1 MKYLVVYSQK
11 QELSNKKAGNDC
23 FRQMKK
29 KLYNALTK
37 QLQKQIHPAIF
48 LQPVGHSR
56 IRFHVGVSTH
66 ITAGIF
72 QYGRNQKIFHGHLVK
87 HHRGQTGRDAC
98 QDNGPHDAPF
108 RYRVI
113 HDQILF
119 DKMINTVFY
128 PAINPVLIDNWKI
141 SVFHYAIVTFNQNQE
156 NHWKK
161 RYISKGE
168 SFPYAQAGH
177 SW

>member
-1 MKYLVVYSQK
+1 MNILLFIPRTRITIKSQERLFLANEK
-11 QELSNKKAGNDC
+11 KTLKRTYQATTKTNPSSDLSSTGRSFSN
-23 FRQMKK
+23 
-29 KLYNALTK
+29 
-37 QLQKQIHPAIF
+37 
-48 LQPVGHSR
+48 PVSR
-56 IRFHVGVSTH
+56 RVSTH

-128 PAINPVLIDNWKI
+128 PVINPVLIDDWKI

-156 NHWKK
+156 SH
-161 RYISKGE
+161 
-168 SFPYAQAGH
+168 
-177 SW
+177 